1 MKLPAITKTLW
12 PWAAAIALVS
22 VISGMQQ
29 LDEHDTE
36 LHDAIQSAK
45 QERRKELSSASFCIK
60 TNGPS
65 SRASWDAE
73 GVLSCSRQ
81 VATVAGGV

>member
-1 MKLPAITKTLW
+1 MKFPTLSPLW
-12 PWAAAIALVS
+12 PWAGAIALPA

-29 LDEHDTE
+29 LDAHDTE

-45 QERRKELSSASFCIK
+45 QERRKELSAASFCIK

-73 GVLSCSRQ
+73 GDLHCSRP